1 VEVVDKGVG
10 ISPENQQKLFKNIV
24 QFDALK
30 LQNGGGS
37 GLGLYLSNIILQK
50 HYGKIGVF
58 SEDNDNCGSV
68 FYVDIPVFSIQKYTV
83 IESSGSFTGLNSI
96 MEEDNDD
103 HSLEFMKLAK
113 VMDNYIKFEGGVNNV
128 FVNKKFE
135 FAVKEDE
142 VILILISLLILI
154 SILILIL
161 TRLFLPQIQIQM
173 KMIITFQQMIMMKKC
188 QVP

>member
-1 VEVVDKGVG
+1 MAYTGQYFRVEVVDKGVG

-37 GLGLYLSNIILQK
+37 GLGLYISNIILQK

-58 SEDNDNCGSV
+58 SEDNDNSGSV

-83 IESSGSFTGLNSI
+83 IESSSSFTGLNSI
-96 MEEDNDD
+96 MEENNDD
-103 HSLEFMKLAK
+103 DSLEFMKLAK

-135 FAVKEDE
+135 FAVKEEE
-142 VILILISLLILI
+142 VILIVMLFP
-154 SILILIL
+154 ILILIL
-161 TRLFLPQIQIQM
+161 IYYYSNTRLTSLLLEIK
-173 KMIITFQQMIMMKKC
+173 KMR
-188 QVP
+188 

>member
-1 VEVVDKGVG
+1 MG

-50 HYGKIGVF
+50 HYGKIGLF
-58 SEDNDNCGSV
+58 SEDNNNSGSV

-83 IESSGSFTGLNSI
+83 IESSSTFTGLNSI

-103 HSLEFMKLAK
+103 HSLESMKLAK
-113 VMDNYIKFEGGVNNV
+113 VMDNYIIFEGGVNNV

-135 FAVKEDE
+135 FAVKEEE
-142 VILILISLLILI
+142 VIVIVIVMLFP
-154 SILILIL
+154 ILILIL
-161 TRLFLPQIQIQM
+161 IYYHSNTRLTSLLLEIK
-173 KMIITFQQMIMMKKC
+173 KMR
-188 QVP
+188 